1 MNLTTKKSFFALVVT
16 HFFTILND
24 NLYKFLLVFFLL
36 EGKSLQENAKILS
49 YVSLF
54 FALPF
59 LLLAPL
65 AGSLSDR
72 YQKRNIIFA
81 TRLVEI
87 FCTLLGLYFFYIQS
101 SFGGYVVLVLMAS
114 HTAIFGPAK
123 LGILPEILPVDSL
136 SKANGIMTAATYS
149 GSILGSCLAPIL
161 VDITEKFAINGYVF
175 STFFCL
181 LFSIVSAV
189 ISLKITPSNVKNKG
203 QKISYVSFK
212 ELWTILQET
221 RQVKYLMSSIFLLA
235 FFLLVGAYIQ
245 LEIIPFV
252 EFTLGYPKH
261 YGGYLFPLVAL
272 GVGAGSY
279 IAGWFS
285 GKDIKLGFTPLAMIG
300 IGVSFI
306 GLYVFSF
313 SLIALMICLLLLG
326 FLGGVYQVPLNAYI
340 QYAGPKHKRGQI
352 LSINSFLDFVGVLIA
367 AVIVRL
373 LGSGLNLSP
382 DFSFFYIGSI
392 VIILGCWL
400 LWFWRSLVY
409 RLLLHWV
416 LKKQLIGSLKIK
428 TLSNTT
434 YFCHAQSFREVRRA
448 LAMLPKTLQCA
459 VVILNQSQQSIWI
472 TRLISYCIPTFIS
485 YTPNKKSLSS
495 RQIQALKLLI
505 QRQPDVC
512 IVCLGSESNA
522 LQFSKY
528 LESQGIVLTYLNLSA
543 TQVGPDSYLF
553 CLSLQENKTV
563 NSL

>member
-59 LLLAPL
+59 LILAPL

-81 TRLVEI
+81 TRLAEI

-101 SFGGYVVLVLMAS
+101 SVGGYIVLVLMAS

-123 LGILPEILPVDSL
+123 LGILPEILPLDSL

-161 VDITEKFAINGYVF
+161 VDVTGRVSINGYVI
-175 STFFCL
+175 STFCCL
-181 LFSIVSAV
+181 LFSIVSMI

-212 ELWTILQET
+212 ELWSVLQET
-221 RQVKYLMSSIFLLA
+221 RQVRHLMASIFLLA

-261 YGGYLFPLVAL
+261 YGGFLFPLVAL

-300 IGVSFI
+300 IGLAFI

-313 SLIALMICLLLLG
+313 SLIALMVCLLLLG

-367 AVIVRL
+367 SLIVRL

-382 DFSFFYIGSI
+382 DFSFFYIGCI
-392 VIILGCWL
+392 VMMLGGWL
-400 LWFWRSLVY
+400 LWFWRGLVY
-409 RLLLHWV
+409 RLLLNWV
-416 LKKQLIGSLKIK
+416 LKKQLIGHLKIED
-428 TLSNTT
+428 LSGTT
-434 YFCHAQSFREVRRA
+434 YFCHVQSFREVRRA
-448 LAMLPKTLQCA
+448 LAMLPKTLQCV

-472 TRLISYCIPTFIS
+472 TRLISYCIPTFVS
-485 YTPNKKSLSS
+485 YALNKNSLSA
-495 RQIQALKLLI
+495 RQMQSLKMLI
-505 QRQPDVC
+505 RKQPDLG
-512 IVCLGSESNA
+512 IVCLGSPSHA
-522 LQFSKY
+522 AQFAKY
-528 LESQGIVLTYLNLSA
+528 LKHQGIHLTHLSLSS
-543 TQVGPDSYLF
+543 TRVGPDSYLF
-553 CLSLQENKTV
+553 CLSMQKTKTDI
-563 NSL
+563 